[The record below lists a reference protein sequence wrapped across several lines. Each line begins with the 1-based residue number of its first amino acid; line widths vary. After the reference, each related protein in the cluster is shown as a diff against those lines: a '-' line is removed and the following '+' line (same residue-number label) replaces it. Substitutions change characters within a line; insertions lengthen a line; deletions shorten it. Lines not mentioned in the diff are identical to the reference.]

1 MSWGQTKKLSKA
13 PLHTLYI
20 KSVALASLGPKN
32 QSAFDVSLGNVVAE
46 GVREAH

>member
-1 MSWGQTKKLSKA
+1 LGANKEAFQRAFTYS
-13 PLHTLYI
+13 LHKECCSG
-20 KSVALASLGPKN
+20 KSGPKN